1 MSVDATFEVIRFQI
15 APAAGDVAVVEL
27 EGRPADAAVLDGR
40 VVLLLEH
47 PAGHLELHPVAEADG
62 ARDDLLRATF
72 AAPLEVAADPATT
85 YALATGRGP
94 VVVLPAPDGVGD
106 VGLEVRLART
116 VNALRG
122 ELGDARRRLGG
133 IVGNVRGELAAERE
147 SAGAAREEAE
157 QTAAAERSRL
167 EGELADVRSELEE
180 ARTESAQLRAELEG
194 AQARIS
200 ELEATLIVP
209 RAPRVP
215 RGRGPRPP
223 RPPRRNAET
232 EEHDPVVRRTHSSLG
247 RSTARTAM
255 LIALAVVLVI
265 IVVVVLQ
272 VRVLT

>member
-1 MSVDATFEVIRFQI
+1 MDPTFEVIRFQV
-15 APAAGDVAVVEL
+15 APAGSDVAIIEL
-27 EGRPADAAVLDGR
+27 EGRPADPGTLGAR
-40 VVLLLEH
+40 IQLLLEN
-47 PAGHLELHPVAEADG
+47 PVERLELRPIVEPDG
-62 ARDDLLRATF
+62 AGDGVLRATF
-72 AAPLEVAADPATT
+72 AAPLELAADVATT
-85 YALATGRGP
+85 NALSPGRGP
-94 VVVLPAPDGVGD
+94 LLELPVPDGVGD
-106 VGLEVRLART
+106 TGLEVRLART

-122 ELGDARRRLGG
+122 ELSDARRRLGS
-133 IVGNVRGELAAERE
+133 IVGTVRGEVADEGGDTTAHAEAAAERE
-147 SAGAAREEAE
+147 
-157 QTAAAERSRL
+157 RL
-167 EGELADVRSELEE
+167 EGEVAD
-180 ARTESAQLRAELEG
+180 AQGALDDMRAEL
-194 AQARIS
+194 AQAHARIS

-272 VRVLT
+272 VRILT